1 LLRCSAIVYAKLAG
15 FFIEVERKNML
26 RLLLLLVIGM
36 VVEISLWV
44 FIAQFIS
51 GWWIFMLTVLAF
63 VLGLNL
69 LRGSVSSIMPQLQQ
83 MQMTGQMNSDSNV
96 SKQLGLAIAGFLL
109 MLPGFISDVLAVL
122 LLIPAV
128 QKAMQAALTS
138 TMQKRQQAM
147 MQQMMNGM
155 GGMNGMRGAGGN
167 QADMMAEMMRRMQ
180 EMQGGTPSGDA
191 HRPTVIDGE
200 ARRVEP
206 DVKRIKSANDE

>member
-1 LLRCSAIVYAKLAG
+1 
-15 FFIEVERKNML
+15 ML

-44 FIAQFIS
+44 FVAQFIS
-51 GWWIFMLTVLAF
+51 GWWIFLLTVLAF
-63 VLGLNL
+63 VVGLNL

-83 MQMTGQMNSDSNV
+83 MQMTGQMNTDSKV

-128 QKAMQAALTS
+128 QTSMQSALTT

-155 GGMNGMRGAGGN
+155 NGMGGAGGP

-180 EMQGGTPSGDA
+180 EMQGGGAPSDNA